1 MKKMRGSRQAMS
13 RQAASFGTPLP
24 VREIT
29 PAQIQR
35 RLSSRLRKIIGPAG
49 RVSLSEAAHITQIHP
64 RTLKAYVDGTAC
76 PNLARYGRLLRV
88 FGPEVGIEMALMLG
102 WEPRAV
108 DQRLPQ
114 IDDMLDLREAVGQ
127 ALRAINQVQANGT
140 PLERASSRRES

>member
-1 MKKMRGSRQAMS
+1 MS

-49 RVSLSEAAHITQIHP
+49 RISLAEAARITEIHP

-88 FGPEVGIEMALMLG
+88 FGPQVGIEMALMLG

-108 DQRLPQ
+108 DQVVPQ
-114 IDDMLDLREAVGQ
+114 TDNLLELREAVAQ
-127 ALRAINQVQANGT
+127 ALRAINLLQANGT
-140 PLERASSRRES
+140 PDARAPSLRRES

>member
-1 MKKMRGSRQAMS
+1 MS

-49 RVSLSEAAHITQIHP
+49 RVSLAEAARITEIHP

-88 FGPEVGIEMALMLG
+88 FGPQVGIEMALMLG

-108 DQRLPQ
+108 DQVVPQ
-114 IDDMLDLREAVGQ
+114 TDNLLELREAVAQ
-127 ALRAINQVQANGT
+127 ALRAINLLQANGT
-140 PLERASSRRES
+140 PDARAPSLRRES